1 MIEKIYMSWE
11 DFGLA
16 IDELVEEIDDN
27 SFVDYDGVFGMPRGG
42 LPIAVALSHR
52 LGLPLLE
59 DFEVTNETLIVDDI
73 NDTGKTLLGAAQTND
88 IATLYSTPWSVV
100 KPLFFVRHK
109 VSKDTWIIFPWEDW
123 DYKTLFNDKTQ
134 FKGDSE

>member
-16 IDELVEEIDDN
+16 LDELVEEIDDN

-42 LPIAVALSHR
+42 LPVAVALSHK
-52 LGLPLLE
+52 LNLPLVYNAE
-59 DFEVTNETLIVDDI
+59 DITNNTLVADDI
-73 NDTGKTLLGAAQTND
+73 NDTGNTLNEISKCND
-88 IATLYSTPWSVV
+88 IATIYQAPWSSFTSN
-100 KPLFFVRHK
+100 FFVRHK

-123 DYKTLFNDKTQ
+123 ETELNTE
-134 FKGDSE
+134 DSE